1 MVPCERPY
9 PRIGCAFA
17 RRLSGSSFDVSL
29 LDTRSIDA
37 SHVSGHREITDVYL
51 LALAAHRGE
60 ALATFDMNIRS
71 GAVPG
76 AGKEHLTVI
85 SAKR

>member
-1 MVPCERPY
+1 
-9 PRIGCAFA
+9 
-17 RRLSGSSFDVSL
+17 
-29 LDTRSIDA
+29 
-37 SHVSGHREITDVYL
+37 
-51 LALAAHRGE
+51 
-60 ALATFDMNIRS
+60 MNIRS